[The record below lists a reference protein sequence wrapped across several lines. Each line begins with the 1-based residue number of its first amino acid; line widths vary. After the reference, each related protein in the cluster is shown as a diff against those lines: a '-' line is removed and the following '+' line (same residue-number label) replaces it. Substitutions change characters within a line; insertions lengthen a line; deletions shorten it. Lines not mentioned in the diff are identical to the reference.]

1 MAEEAQAQ
9 ARCCLP
15 SPPPH
20 PSPASLSLILSI
32 GAFIPSSPRCR
43 PPHEAPWLG
52 GCGLASSS
60 APPSPG
66 AAGPAPASLR
76 WSHNSSRA
84 KPRTGSGCAR
94 RWSACAPP
102 ASATCARMPTRPAS
116 GTRGCRS
123 LPARLAGR
131 VSGAAVAASSAE
143 SCAAC
148 AVLPAVPV
156 AADPGAY
163 RRDENTRDLMRLSR
177 PSALACSVKLIE
189 ISHLQESMFNMST
202 LDPRKPLTATNVL
215 TLHRLRHR
223 HRCLYADCAHGGTEE
238 RDHSDTQCTCRAK
251 SHLHETDG

>member
-1 MAEEAQAQ
+1 MAEWSSPRLTQ
-9 ARCCLP
+9 ARQRDRAPHLLLPGPLTARGGARLLRALRASLPPHGRGGAGPLLPP
-15 SPPPH
+15 SPPSPPI
-20 PSPASLSLILSI
+20 PSLPFSILSI

-143 SCAAC
+143 RVPR
-148 AVLPAVPV
+148 VLCCLLVPV

-177 PSALACSVKLIE
+177 PSAALACSV
-189 ISHLQESMFNMST
+189 
-202 LDPRKPLTATNVL
+202 
-215 TLHRLRHR
+215 
-223 HRCLYADCAHGGTEE
+223 
-238 RDHSDTQCTCRAK
+238 
-251 SHLHETDG
+251 